1 MNKNG
6 FDDALIR
13 AQRYQEN
20 RGFDGFGWS
29 NRQY

>member
-1 MNKNG
+1 VPVE
-6 FDDALIR
+6 

-20 RGFDGFGWS
+20 RGFGDFTWS